1 MPALR
6 LVYTPTP
13 VGGKTRKGLDAYIAG
28 NDPVTKMPFMQEVVD
43 QLTRPLN
50 DEEKKT
56 GVVKREK
63 KRFIG
68 PDTADHIQNYFDE
81 RFQTDQLPII
91 MPTRRAGDGDAQSNE
106 AQARRNC
113 R

>member
-1 MPALR
+1 MSIWFTTRRSKKRHAGAAAR
-6 LVYTPTP
+6 VHAHS
-13 VGGKTRKGLDAYIAG
+13 VGGKTRKELDAYIAG

-68 PDTADHIQNYFDE
+68 PDTADNIPE
-81 RFQTDQLPII
+81 VCLT
-91 MPTRRAGDGDAQSNE
+91 TASRRISY
-106 AQARRNC
+106 RS
-113 R
+113 